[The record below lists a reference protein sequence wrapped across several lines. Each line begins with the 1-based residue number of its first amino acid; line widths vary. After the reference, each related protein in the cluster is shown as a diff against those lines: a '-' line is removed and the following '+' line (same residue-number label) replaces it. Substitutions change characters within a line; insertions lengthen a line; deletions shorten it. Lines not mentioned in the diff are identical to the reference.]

1 MPPSGTGSAPDSVK
15 GRVRLTVRDPL
26 IESLVAGLTVEN
38 LDDLRAACKVLVRDR
53 NRWDI
58 GRRRSGLF
66 GSRLLRKEDA
76 DRALSTALDELAE
89 AGR

>member
-1 MPPSGTGSAPDSVK
+1 MLPSGTGNAPDSVK

-58 GRRRSGLF
+58 SRRRSGLF
-66 GSRLLRKEDA
+66 GAKLLRRDDA
-76 DRALSTALDELAE
+76 DQALKQELAKWAE
-89 AGR
+89 VVA